1 MSRRR
6 LTLTRRWLRSS
17 ANLLAGWLAG
27 DSLAPLLSGSLVIG
41 YRGAAARPW
50 SAAWQFTGEDGTTW
64 HAVLAGDDGIHQL
77 RPGTAEHPANTG
89 GAMPLAAWLMETK
102 PQDQNLLD
110 FRAAM
115 RNIGQPV
122 TFSVNTG
129 SSQPG
134 RLQTSTRELGL
145 QLGLDPDGRM
155 FSFDQVIRLVL
166 HRGVVLT
173 DNRRPVRVKSNETQ
187 VSTVS

>member
-89 GAMPLAAWLMETK
+89 E
-102 PQDQNLLD
+102 LD
-110 FRAAM
+110 RK
-115 RNIGQPV
+115 
-122 TFSVNTG
+122 
-129 SSQPG
+129 
-134 RLQTSTRELGL
+134 STRVN
-145 QLGLDPDGRM
+145 
-155 FSFDQVIRLVL
+155 SS
-166 HRGVVLT
+166 HA
-173 DNRRPVRVKSNETQ
+173 N
-187 VSTVS
+187 